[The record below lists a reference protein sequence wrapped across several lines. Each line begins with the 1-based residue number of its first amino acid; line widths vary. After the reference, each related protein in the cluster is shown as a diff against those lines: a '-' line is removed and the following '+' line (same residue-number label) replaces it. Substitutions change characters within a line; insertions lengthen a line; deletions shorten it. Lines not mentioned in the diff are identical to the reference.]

1 MQFLHKVLVTIFVEE
16 IFVFIPLVA
25 IFFYL
30 IFNLLEKKFSTFTL
44 FLLFLP
50 LFFIFYQYSYLSNF
64 FASLG
69 QDSLSEIN
77 ADFGEAIFY
86 IKTFISFLLD
96 PEIFKRN
103 RFWLIFI
110 SSFLSGVSI
119 YLLTKYYFKIKK
131 DILILNKYLN
141 TAFGLVLTLALYKI
155 VSLTITNYEIGKD
168 LKAQEREFRKILI
181 TLILKKFLNQS

>member
-30 IFNLLEKKFSTFTL
+30 IFYLLEKKFSTFTL

-64 FASLG
+64 FASLVN
-69 QDSLSEIN
+69 SLSKKSDAGN
-77 ADFGEAIFY
+77 IF
-86 IKTFISFLLD
+86 ILNFISFLLD

-110 SSFLSGVSI
+110 SSFLSGFLFI
-119 YLLTKYYFKIKK
+119 YLQSI
-131 DILILNKYLN
+131 
-141 TAFGLVLTLALYKI
+141 
-155 VSLTITNYEIGKD
+155 
-168 LKAQEREFRKILI
+168 
-181 TLILKKFLNQS
+181 ILK